1 MRMRLRQ
8 LTLVF
13 FALVIG
19 FGLLS
24 EAQNTNKSGPE
35 PDPRAMRF
43 FQRAVSWYP
52 DSVFR
57 LLENNRFQTSSGS
70 YRFVTVERTCAS
82 ELLSGQPSAVID
94 EGADT
99 IWMGSVGELP
109 SDGMGGDTEALK
121 TFLSGFLPEA
131 MRASMNLKVKV
142 EWNTGPM
149 KPGAVIPLDLL
160 VDTGYGFT
168 KRKAG
173 VTADGKY
180 LVIGSEMSLK
190 DDPVAVRRRLLAD
203 SDIVVW
209 DSEAGPDARV
219 EIVEFS
225 DFECPA
231 CKNKWPLIEGVLEK
245 QSDAV
250 RHGMVSF
257 PLTMIHP
264 WAFRSA
270 NAAWCV
276 ARQNPQSLIP
286 LKETF
291 YSLQREMEVALVTPT
306 AKDFVVGQGLDAEAF
321 LACYLRGPSIESV
334 HRQMTLGNTLGV
346 RSTPTYVVNG
356 WMVQIPGEDWFP
368 EMVARLAAG
377 EDP

>member
-1 MRMRLRQ
+1 MRMRLCRS
-8 LTLVF
+8 LSIVFTLM
-13 FALVIG
+13 IG
-19 FGLLS
+19 S
-24 EAQNTNKSGPE
+24 VSVSQAQNSQSAGPE
-35 PDPRAMRF
+35 PDPRVMRYV
-43 FQRAVSWYP
+43 QRATAWYP

-57 LLENNRFQTSSGS
+57 LIENDRYQTAAGS
-70 YRFVTVERTCAS
+70 YRFLTVERTCES
-82 ELLSGQPSAVID
+82 ELLSGKQSALVD
-94 EGADT
+94 DDADT

-109 SDGMGGDTEALK
+109 TDGLGKSPEELK

-131 MRASMNLKVKV
+131 MQASMNLRVKV
-142 EWNTGPM
+142 EWDTGPRR
-149 KPGAVIPLDLL
+149 PGAVIPLDLL
-160 VDTGYGFT
+160 VNTGYGVT
-168 KRKAG
+168 KRNAG

-190 DDPVAVRRRLLAD
+190 DDPVEDRRRLLAE
-203 SDIVVW
+203 SDVVVW
-209 DSEAGPDARV
+209 DSQADDGARV

-231 CKNKWPLIEGVLEK
+231 CKNKWPLIDGVLQQQGE
-245 QSDAV
+245 AV

-276 ARQNPQSLIP
+276 ALQDPKKLIP

-291 YSLQREMEVALVTPT
+291 YELQREMQVSQVKLVAD
-306 AKDFVVGQGLDAEAF
+306 DFVVGEGLDESAF
-321 LACYLRGPSIESV
+321 NACFLRDASIDAV
-334 HRQMTLGNTLGV
+334 HRQMNLGNIIGV

-356 WMVQIPGEDWFP
+356 WVVQVPGESWFP
-368 EMVARLAAG
+368 DMVARLVKG
-377 EDP
+377 EEP

>member
-1 MRMRLRQ
+1 MRMRLCR
-8 LTLVF
+8 LTSVVF
-13 FALVIG
+13 VLLIG
-19 FGLLS
+19 FLASS
-24 EAQNTNKSGPE
+24 EAQETKNAGPE

-43 FQRAVSWYP
+43 FQRAVAWYP
-52 DSVFR
+52 DSVYR
-57 LLENNRFQTSSGS
+57 LEENNRFQTPAGS
-70 YRFVTVERTCAS
+70 YRFLTFERTCGS
-82 ELLSGQPSAVID
+82 KLLSGKSSAVID
-94 EGADT
+94 EDADS

-109 SDGMGGDTEALK
+109 TDGMGKSPEGLK

-131 MRASMNLKVKV
+131 MKASMNLRVKV

-149 KPGAVIPLDLL
+149 KPGAVMPLNLL
-160 VDTGYGFT
+160 VNTGYGFT
-168 KRKAG
+168 RRGAA

-190 DDPVAVRRRLLAD
+190 DDPVDVRRRLLAE
-203 SDIVVW
+203 SEVVVW
-209 DSEAGPDARV
+209 DSQADEGARV

-231 CKNKWPLIEGVLEK
+231 CKNKWPLVAKVLE
-245 QSDAV
+245 QEGRAV

-276 ARQNPQSLIP
+276 ALQDPQKLIP

-291 YSLQREMEVALVTPT
+291 YELQREMQVSQVKLVAD
-306 AKDFVVGQGLDAEAF
+306 DFVVGQGLDEDAF
-321 LACYLRGPSIESV
+321 NACFLHEPSIDAV
-334 HRQMTLGNTLGV
+334 HRQMTLGNTIGV

-356 WMVQIPGEDWFP
+356 WVVQVPSEPWFP
-368 EMVARLAAG
+368 DMVARLAAG
-377 EDP
+377 EEP